1 MQAIGRVVWVGQL
14 NNVIV
19 VSPYMCDSIDDNH
32 RAKHNYKTA
41 TGLLITGD
49 YAIDTMYKE
58 DVYRLVDVQAM
69 FDLDDK

>member
-19 VSPYMCDSIDDNH
+19 VSLYMCDSIDDNH

-49 YAIDTMYKE
+49 HAVDPMYKE
-58 DVYRLVDVQAM
+58 DVDRLADAQEM
-69 FDLDDK
+69 FDLDDE